1 MKPRSRIARTVRR
14 STFRAAGSAW
24 GLFGVLKG
32 ATVRNLA
39 IGEGSSVVSTAA
51 AMTAVGAVAGYAY
64 EATIENCENRAAIDI
79 QGGGDNV
86 RESAGGIVGAICAN
100 ENDSHILSCTN
111 YGKITSKNSVNTK
124 NGATGFSIGGIVGF
138 ADAST
143 TTERY
148 NNVVGC
154 VNEGAIDAQA
164 TRTAG
169 VVATMN
175 KYTKLESCV
184 NNAAVTCSDV
194 TASNSRV
201 AGIVSAMGGHT
212 YLTSC
217 VNNGKIGRASCRER
231 V

>member
-1 MKPRSRIARTVRR
+1 MYANRLAASSARSAP
-14 STFRAAGSAW
+14 
-24 GLFGVLKG
+24 
-32 ATVRNLA
+32 
-39 IGEGSSVVSTAA
+39 
-51 AMTAVGAVAGYAY
+51 
-64 EATIENCENRAAIDI
+64 
-79 QGGGDNV
+79 
-86 RESAGGIVGAICAN
+86 N

-184 NNAAVTCSDV
+184 NNA
-194 TASNSRV
+194 R
-201 AGIVSAMGGHT
+201 
-212 YLTSC
+212 
-217 VNNGKIGRASCRER
+217 
-231 V
+231 